1 MSDAPSFFTSLAR
14 ATTNALHA
22 AQHEFT
28 SEWSPRRPV
37 VRVVSSAPVVPV
49 PVPVPVTTA
58 STTASTTAVPTSP
71 VAHQV
76 GGNDKVPVVAVERNA
91 NVSPQ
96 QLAYLRSVYLRPPAT
111 SGK

>member
-37 VRVVSSAPVVPV
+37 VRVVSSAPVPV
-49 PVPVPVTTA
+49 AAPPITGAITSPTTSTTTA
-58 STTASTTAVPTSP
+58 P
-71 VAHQV
+71 VAHHV
-76 GGNDKVPVVAVERNA
+76 GGNNKVPVVAVERNA
-91 NVSPQ
+91 NVSPK
-96 QLAYLRSVYLRPPAT
+96 QLAYLRSVYLRPPPT
-111 SGK
+111 TP

>member
-58 STTASTTAVPTSP
+58 STTAVPTSP

-96 QLAYLRSVYLRPPAT
+96 QLAYLRSVYLRPPVT

>member
-1 MSDAPSFFTSLAR
+1 MSDAPSFFMSLAR

-37 VRVVSSAPVVPV
+37 VRVVSSAPVV